1 MKAFTK
7 KLICSAALLAAAT
20 GTAFAGTHVVS
31 APSCLISAS
40 KIHAEVLAWSD
51 NIFLLSV
58 DDDAIEALNDAK
70 HQSKTPCG
78 GFKDVT
84 AAWNRSHLTIQ
95 QRKGN
100 ETFFKQLMTPKKV
113 PSDVSYSI
121 QYQTEANKLI
131 SQLNP
136 QRMWDSLMTFSS
148 SKDRHADSKEGVAAA
163 NWIKTEIET
172 AAKAA
177 GRDDVNV
184 TLVDTDGHKQPSVVV
199 RLGKGNE
206 KLPGVVIGAHLDTTS
221 SRFERKPGAD
231 DDGSGSMTVMES
243 ARTIIASGATFKK
256 PVYFIWYSA
265 EELGLIGSQNVVS
278 LFQSENIPVSGV
290 MHFDMTGFAYR
301 NDPAIWLMKD
311 YVDSKLTDFV
321 EQIVKT
327 YAKQP
332 VKYTR
337 CGYACSDHAS
347 WSEQG
352 YAAVLPAESRF
363 EDTNPV
369 MHSAQDTIDKL
380 SITHMTDY
388 AKIATA
394 FAVELAEPAGKC
406 ANL

>member
-1 MKAFTK
+1 MKNFTK
-7 KLICSAALLAAAT
+7 KFIATAALILAGSAH
-20 GTAFAGTHVVS
+20 AGTHIVT

-40 KIHAEVLAWSD
+40 KIHAEVLAWS
-51 NIFLLSV
+51 NKMFLLNV
-58 DDDAIEALNDAK
+58 DDAAIEAMSDAK
-70 HQSKTPCG
+70 HHANTPCG

-84 AAWNRSHLTIQ
+84 AAWKRAHLTIQ
-95 QRKGN
+95 SSKGN
-100 ETFFKQLMTPKKV
+100 QTFFAKLMTPKKV
-113 PSDVSYSI
+113 ADASYAI
-121 QYQTEANKLI
+121 QYQKESTQLI
-131 SQLNP
+131 NQLNP
-136 QRMWDSLMTFSS
+136 QRMWDSLATFSS
-148 SKDRHADSKEGVAAA
+148 SKDRHADSKDGVAAA
-163 NWIKTEIET
+163 NWIKSEIET
-172 AAKAA
+172 AAKSA
-177 GRDDVNV
+177 GRDDVSV
-184 TLVDTDGHKQPSVVV
+184 VLVDTDGHKQPSVVV

-243 ARTIIASGATFKK
+243 ARTIITSGATFKK

-278 LFQSENIPVSGV
+278 LFQSEKIPVSGV

-301 NDPAIWLMKD
+301 NDPSIWLMKD
-311 YVDSKLTDFV
+311 YVDAKLTDFV

-327 YAKQP
+327 YVKQP

-337 CGYACSDHAS
+337 CGYACSDHAV

-352 YAAVLPAESRF
+352 YAAALPAESRF

-369 MHSAQDTIDKL
+369 MHSSQDTMDKL

-394 FAVELAEPAGKC
+394 FAVELAEPAGK
-406 ANL
+406 